1 MVSLCREHSKSLKNA
16 VKGFSQ
22 PPYVLG
28 TSGSH
33 NRKGNGY
40 VERLGIVSK
49 ETEVRYWTGIGMQ
62 PCLSQ
67 KPRMSLAYPP
77 SSLRNEILHS

>member
-1 MVSLCREHSKSLKNA
+1 MKR
-16 VKGFSQ
+16 FSQ
-22 PPYVLG
+22 PPYVVG

-33 NRKGNGY
+33 YRKGNGY
-40 VERLGIVSK
+40 VERLEIVSK
-49 ETEVRYWTGIGMQ
+49 ETEVRYWAGIGMQ

-77 SSLRNEILHS
+77 SRLRSEILYG

>member
-1 MVSLCREHSKSLKNA
+1 MAPLCRKHSKSLKNIMQ
-16 VKGFSQ
+16 GFSQ
-22 PPYVLG
+22 PPYVVG

-33 NRKGNGY
+33 YREGNGY
-40 VERLGIVSK
+40 IERLGVMSK
-49 ETEVRYWTGIGMQ
+49 ETEVNYWTGIGTQ